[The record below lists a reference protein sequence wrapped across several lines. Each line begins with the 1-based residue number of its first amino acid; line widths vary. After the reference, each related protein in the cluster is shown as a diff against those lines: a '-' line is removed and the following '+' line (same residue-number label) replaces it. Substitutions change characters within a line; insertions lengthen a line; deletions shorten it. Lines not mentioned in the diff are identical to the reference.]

1 MLFLIAPGA
10 TAMSVIDSP
19 VDNKYS
25 FIEIDDCYAPVLK
38 SKLNDWCYIL
48 KIVNSYCD
56 MKLDTTK
63 ECGGKK

>member
-1 MLFLIAPGA
+1 
-10 TAMSVIDSP
+10 MSIIDSP

-48 KIVNSYCD
+48 KKVNSYCD